1 MCLLPSDKKQEASD
15 ESHSDDLSDDG
26 KSQRTHNLEA
36 SKGFTAF
43 IKISTMATEMS
54 SKNANEKKIAN
65 IIKRKPVL

>member
-1 MCLLPSDKKQEASD
+1 MCLLPSDKKQDASD
-15 ESHSDDLSDDG
+15 ESNSDYLSDDG
-26 KSQRTHNLEA
+26 KNQRTHNLEP

-54 SKNANEKKIAN
+54 SKNANERKIAN